1 MPIECT
7 FHFVLEAPDA
17 IVRRADP
24 AGFGDETFDSL
35 EDLYCS
41 TPGTNVTG
49 QAMVI
54 EARFCS
60 VLDPETIYTCL
71 YAVGDLGSCVAV
83 TLADGRTLPIWDL
96 DRDMAL
102 VSGF

>member
-17 IVRRADP
+17 IVRRAEP
-24 AGFGDETFDSL
+24 AGFRDETFDNL
-35 EDLYCS
+35 EHLYGS
-41 TPGTNVTG
+41 TPGTNITG
-49 QAMVI
+49 QSMVI
-54 EARFCS
+54 EARFVS
-60 VLDPETIYTCL
+60 VGSPEVYTCL

-83 TLADGRTLPIWDL
+83 ALEDGRTLPLWDL

-102 VSGF
+102 VSSF